1 MLPPSDF
8 LIIVPRTREVPDM
21 IRAASDFIHACQKLW
36 ALSVQLQLGQSA
48 VLDTSGILY
57 TCVLQCWQ
65 TAQNDGPQHN
75 TGQCLVAD
83 PQLAPQRIKPIS
95 CPRITEWRRFNIS
108 HRPASVQLLAEL
120 SPKNATVFALVTDA
134 TRQTTAK
141 TMSVS
146 NGEALSPTFDE
157 VQTISVYIFMFIF

>member
-21 IRAASDFIHACQKLW
+21 IRAASEFIHACHKLW
-36 ALSVQLQLGQSA
+36 ALSVQLQLGQLA

-83 PQLAPQRIKPIS
+83 PQLSLQRIKPNS
-95 CPRITEWRRFNIS
+95 CPHIAAWRRINMS
-108 HRPASVQLLAEL
+108 HRPVSVQLLAEL
-120 SPKNATVFALVTDA
+120 SPKDATVFALVTDA
-134 TRQTTAK
+134 ASQTTAK
-141 TMSVS
+141 SVS
-146 NGEALSPTFDE
+146 VSTGEALSPILDE
-157 VQTISVYIFMFIF
+157 VQTMTCCWASE